1 LDIADYANRTTLDV
15 ISSAGFG
22 YEANA
27 IELGRGS
34 ELFDAFNK
42 VFSTHEQQTL
52 YEVFARFFPSL
63 DILVSD
69 NASMNSKHQAY
80 TSPMLFSFQPG
91 GSARKDAALRAR
103 ALLKDIAVRMVQE
116 KKAAVLGDLNSE
128 KPVDASQMAGRD
140 ILSVLGEWESAKHLD
155 VCGLMRHECVQS
167 KRIWL

>member
-1 LDIADYANRTTLDV
+1 MDIADYANRTTLDV

-34 ELFDAFNK
+34 ELFDSFNR
-42 VFSTHEQQTL
+42 VFGTHDQQTL
-52 YEVFARFFPSL
+52 YEVFTRFFPSL
-63 DILVSD
+63 DILVSN
-69 NASMNSKHQAY
+69 NASLSSAHQAY

-91 GSARKDAALRAR
+91 GSARKNAAVRAR
-103 ALLKDIAVRMVQE
+103 AVLTDIAVRMVQE

-128 KPVDASQMAGRD
+128 EPVDASQMAGRD
-140 ILSVLGEWESAKHLD
+140 ILSVLGEWERAKHPD
-155 VCGLMRHECVQS
+155 VCRLMQHECVQS